1 MILQLKFDKLA
12 TEKEIL
18 IKSKILL
25 KFLLNY

>member
-1 MILQLKFDKLA
+1 MILQLKFDKPV